1 MATYFPSPD
10 FLRQRTAENFSAL
23 YPQALGAR
31 MGEVNQ
37 YAHFLRGNQNPY
49 VTQSFERLMNAAPI
63 QTQQV
68 GQTSLGGYLSGQALQ
83 AFNLSPLQQ
92 TLQSQALSGLN
103 QGSGLS
109 QEDQRAA
116 TQAASAAYA
125 ARGMAMGNPAAAA
138 EILNRYNL
146 GQQRLDQRQR
156 FGLGVDQQLQTAQNA
171 ARSFALG
178 VDQQE
183 QQRQQF
189 NSDLQLRGDHANQGF
204 ALNRASLS
212 LQQDPARFALHG
224 PTMVAPALGMSS
236 EMANS
241 AYNAA
246 VAKDMAAYNAATAKD
261 MNVYNTNFAKEMT
274 LYNANIA
281 REISERNNAA
291 ALQAARMQAKSTRTA
306 SNRATVGTGI
316 NTFGAV
322 AGTIGIGLAAAL

>member
-1 MATYFPSPD
+1 MATYFPSPE

-37 YAHFLRGNQNPY
+37 YVGFLRGNQSPY
-49 VTQSFERLMNAAPI
+49 VTQSLEQLMQAAPI
-63 QTQQV
+63 RARQVEQTP
-68 GQTSLGGYLSGQALQ
+68 LGTQLTGQALQ
-83 AFNLSPLQQ
+83 ALQLSPLQQ

-103 QGSGLS
+103 QGSRLS
-109 QEDQRAA
+109 LEDQRAA
-116 TQAASAAYA
+116 SQAANAAYA

-156 FGLGVDQQLQTAQNA
+156 FGLGVDQQLQAAQNS

-204 ALNRASLS
+204 ALNRANLS
-212 LQQDPARFALHG
+212 LQQDPVRFALQSQ
-224 PTMVAPALGMSS
+224 TMVAPTLGMSAD
-236 EMANS
+236 MANT
-241 AYNAA
+241 AHNAA
-246 VAKDMAAYNAATAKD
+246 LAKDMA
-261 MNVYNTNFAKEMT
+261 
-274 LYNANIA
+274 LYNANVA

-291 ALQAARMQAKSTRTA
+291 ALQAAKMQARSTRTA
-306 SNRATVGTGI
+306 ANRAMVGAGI
-316 NTFGAV
+316 STAGAV
-322 AGTIGIGLAAAL
+322 VGAGLGALGLMAF